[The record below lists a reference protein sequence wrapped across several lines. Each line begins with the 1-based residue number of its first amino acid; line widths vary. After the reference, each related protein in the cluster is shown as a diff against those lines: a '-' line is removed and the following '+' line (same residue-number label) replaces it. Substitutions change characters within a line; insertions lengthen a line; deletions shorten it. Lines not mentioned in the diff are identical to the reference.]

1 MSSAADPI
9 VAIATAPGRGAIGV
23 VRVSGPGIGALR
35 DAVLHRSTPPR
46 EAVYGPFFDAAGDPI
61 DHGLALFFP
70 GPHSY
75 TGEDVLELQAHGG
88 PVVLQLLTQR
98 LLALGSSLGLRLAR
112 PGEFTER
119 AFLNGKMDLAQAEAV
134 ADLIDAQ
141 SVQAARLASRSLSG
155 EFSKKIDT
163 LLEKLTSLRML
174 VEATLDFPEEE
185 VDVLAREDA
194 AGKLKNVRSELTAV
208 LAQAQMGMRLRE
220 GMTVVI
226 AGEPNVGK
234 SSLLNALAQEE
245 VAIVTPVAGTTR
257 DRIRETIMIEGMPV
271 TVVDTAGLR
280 QTDDAVEKIGVRRA
294 QREIADADL
303 VLIVQ
308 AFKDDSLPAED
319 DCSHLVV
326 AAETM
331 AREAGI
337 PMLRVM
343 NKVDLIRDRPSE
355 NGVSSNQDDKV
366 IEIRTSALTG
376 EGIDEIRKRLLTSF
390 GWERVSEAQFMA
402 RERHLRALQS
412 TGEHL
417 ENAVSGQALGLEIL
431 AEELRLAQQ
440 SLGEITGV
448 MTADDLLGE
457 IFSSFCIGK

>member
-1 MSSAADPI
+1 MTVADPI
-9 VAIATAPGRGAIGV
+9 VAVATAPGRGAIGV
-23 VRVSGPGIGALR
+23 VRVSGQGIAVLR
-35 DAVLHRSTPPR
+35 DAVLHRQTPPR
-46 EAVYGPFFDAAGDPI
+46 EAVYGPFFDAAGEPI
-61 DHGLALFFP
+61 DQGLALFFP
-70 GPHSY
+70 APHSY

-88 PVVLQLLTQR
+88 PIVLQLLVQR
-98 LLALGSSLGLRLAR
+98 LLALGETIGLRLAR

-141 SVQAARLASRSLSG
+141 STQAARLASRSLAG
-155 EFSKKIDT
+155 EFSKRIDA
-163 LLEKLTSLRML
+163 LLQKLILLRML
-174 VEATLDFPEEE
+174 IEATLDFPEEE

-194 AGKLKNVRSELTAV
+194 AGQLAHVQQELAAV
-208 LAQAQMGMRLRE
+208 LAQASMGVRLRE

-257 DRIRETIMIEGMPV
+257 DRIRETIMIDGMPLN
-271 TVVDTAGLR
+271 VVDTAGLR
-280 QTDDAVEKIGVRRA
+280 ETQDTVEKMGVERTRH
-294 QREIADADL
+294 EIARADL
-303 VLIVQ
+303 VLIVES
-308 AFKDDSLPAED
+308 ADRSETDLLRRDRAIVTEAER
-319 DCSHLVV
+319 L
-326 AAETM
+326 AAQ
-331 AREAGI
+331 AGI
-337 PMLRVM
+337 PVMRVL
-343 NKVDLIRDRPSE
+343 NKVDLLDGANRTAVGSTHE
-355 NGVSSNQDDKV
+355 AL
-366 IEIRTSALTG
+366 EISALKG
-376 EGIDEIRKRLLTSF
+376 DGIESLRKQLLTSF
-390 GWERVSEAQFMA
+390 GWEKVSEAQFIA
-402 RERHLRALQS
+402 RERHLLALRK

-417 ENAVSGQALGLEIL
+417 ESAVGGQVIGLEIL